1 MTEKEETPGAAK
13 SGPVYTI
20 AEAVDAIC
28 GLEKDEFGTIAGF
41 SSNDEFEFVTT
52 DLVPSLTS
60 LFRENLYF
68 NEERYRIELG
78 GYSYRNPF
86 NRDDGALAAFPKI
99 AYYRVWRENP
109 SGMICPAWFTALHD
123 ADFEETGGEVL
134 APGEHAPEDFLECL
148 DFWANP
154 FEWDLDRGTQFKDE
168 SAAENHFKRVLERAE
183 RKQKAAIAA
192 ANQPGDGDKGEAADG
207 ARSTPAPAS
216 APATSRAPECE
227 AAPAEVICDGLTVE
241 AVRGV
246 LADYPALLDVIAAA
260 AEVRAFPDGRDKGAN
275 TIAANINRR
284 IKERSNAS
292 GQLWGR
298 AHDKSGALSGE
309 QKAAFASLFEPWS
322 KGGRPT
328 KQSAAKKAGREKPS
342 D

>member
-1 MTEKEETPGAAK
+1 MTEKEEAPGAAK

-28 GLEKDEFGTIAGF
+28 ELEKDESGAIAAF
-41 SSNDEFEFVTT
+41 PSDDEFEFVTT
-52 DLVPSLTS
+52 ELVPSLTS

-68 NEERYRIELG
+68 NEERFRIELG
-78 GYSYRNPF
+78 GYFYRNPL
-86 NRDDGALAAFPKI
+86 NRDDGRLAAFPKI
-99 AYYRVWRENP
+99 AYYRIWRENP

-123 ADFEETGGEVL
+123 ADFEETGGEIL
-134 APGEHAPEDFLECL
+134 APGEHAPEDFLENL
-148 DFWANP
+148 DFWASP
-154 FEWDLDRGTQFKDE
+154 FEWDFDRGTQFKDE
-168 SAAENHFKRVLERAE
+168 SAAATHFKRVLERAA
-183 RKQKAAIAA
+183 RKQKAA
-192 ANQPGDGDKGEAADG
+192 ANEAPDGDKGEAADL
-207 ARSTPAPAS
+207 ARSTPAPTS
-216 APATSRAPECE
+216 APATGRAPECE
-227 AAPAEVICDGLTVE
+227 AAPAEVICEGLTVE

-298 AHDKSGALSGE
+298 APDKSGALSGE
-309 QKAAFASLFEPWS
+309 QKAAFASLFEPRS